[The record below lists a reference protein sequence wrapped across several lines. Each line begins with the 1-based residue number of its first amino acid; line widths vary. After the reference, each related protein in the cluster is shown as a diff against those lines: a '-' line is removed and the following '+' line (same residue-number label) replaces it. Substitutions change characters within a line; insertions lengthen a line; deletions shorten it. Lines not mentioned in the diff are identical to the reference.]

1 MRLKVKNKNIL
12 RMIFLILILATFS
25 IIFCFSSQDGNKS
38 KSVSKQVMRTIVEVN
53 PKTNKL
59 NETEKEDVVE
69 KSQPVIR
76 KLAHFT
82 IYMLTGILIM
92 GFLSTYDFHWKK
104 KLTIT
109 LILGILYAISDEIHQ
124 LFTGGGRTARIFDV
138 FIDFLGV
145 FIGACFVLVILKL
158 IKKIYK

>member
-1 MRLKVKNKNIL
+1 MKNKNIL
-12 RMIFLILILATFS
+12 RAIFFILILITFS

-38 KSVSKQVMRTIVEVN
+38 KSVSKQVMRTIVDVN

-59 NETEKEDVVE
+59 NEVEKEDVVE
-69 KSQPVIR
+69 KSQPYIR

-82 IYMLTGILIM
+82 IFTIAGILIM

-104 KLTIT
+104 KLVIT
-109 LILGILYAISDEIHQ
+109 LIFGVLYAISDEIHQ
-124 LFTGGGRTARIFDV
+124 FFTGGGRTARIFDV
-138 FIDFLGV
+138 FVDSLGV

-158 IKKIYK
+158 INKYSYYIK

>member
-1 MRLKVKNKNIL
+1 MKNKNIL

-59 NETEKEDVVE
+59 NEIEKEDVVE
-69 KSQPVIR
+69 KSQPAIR
-76 KLAHFT
+76 KLAHFI
-82 IYMLTGILIM
+82 IYMLAGILIM

-104 KLTIT
+104 KLVIT
-109 LILGILYAISDEIHQ
+109 LIIGILYAIFDEIHQ
-124 LFTGGGRTARIFDV
+124 LFTGGGRTARVFDV
-138 FIDFLGV
+138 FIDSLGILVGSFITLGV
-145 FIGACFVLVILKL
+145 FKF
-158 IKKIYK
+158 IKKKY